1 VIGDRVRVQNHVSVF
16 DGVSLE
22 DDVFVGPG
30 VVFTNVKRPRSEF
43 PVKPSYQRILVERG
57 ATLGANSTI
66 LCGVRLGR
74 YCLVGA
80 GAVVTRDAP
89 AFARLL
95 GAPARVD
102 GWVSR
107 RGCELEFD
115 SEGWAS
121 CPEGGELY
129 RLEQGSVTLAE

>member
-1 VIGDRVRVQNHVSVF
+1 VLNPVRVSA
-16 DGVSLE
+16 GVSWGPE
-22 DDVFVGPG
+22 VFLGRGVGY
-30 VVFTNVKRPRSEF
+30 TTVKRPRSEF
-43 PVKPSYQRILVERG
+43 PVKPHYQSIRVERG

-66 LCGVRLGR
+66 LCGVRLGP

-89 AFARLL
+89 AFARLV
-95 GAPARVD
+95 GAPARVV

-107 RGCELEFD
+107 RACDLHFD
-115 SEGWAS
+115 AEGTAR

-129 RLEQGSVTLAE
+129 RLERGCVRLSE